1 MIVDVN
7 EFSPVGDGVKNDA
20 NAINLAIEKCAKNGG
35 GKVIVG
41 GKKTYKCG
49 TLFFKSNVTLVVEK
63 DTVIIASDDLNDF
76 YDIGSGN
83 RSTNIT
89 RPTWENCEYNGK
101 PSRYFLYAV
110 GESNIGIDGEG
121 IIDGNEEVYYG
132 TVTKWHIEGAF
143 YPRVPLIYF
152 ENCKDVTI
160 KNVTLRRSAFWT
172 THLVGCDGVKIDKL
186 TIRNNL
192 RFANCD
198 GIDPDHCKNI
208 EITNCDIQCADDCIV
223 FKTTEGAQEY
233 GACEHIKVSGC
244 NLMSTSAAIKFGTES
259 VSDFKDITVSDCN
272 IYGTNRGISM
282 MLRDCGNID
291 DVTFK
296 NIKISTRRF
305 SPIHW
310 WGKAEPIAVTAVR
323 RKPST
328 KVGNIS
334 NVTFSNIT
342 CEGENGILI
351 YGEKHNNIKGISLND
366 ISVSIVKKTDWEK
379 GMHDLRPSEEYGII
393 DGKTNVLYARNASGV
408 TVQNLTYSIS
418 EEMKKE
424 VPQPI
429 DGDDCIKFINK

>member
-1 MIVDVN
+1 MIVNVSD
-7 EFSPVGDGVKNDA
+7 FSPYGDGVNNDA
-20 NAINLAIEKCAKNGG
+20 LAINKAIETCALNGG

-41 GKKTYKCG
+41 GNKTYKCG
-49 TLFFKSNVTLVVEK
+49 TIFFKSNVSLVVEK
-63 DTVIIASDDLNDF
+63 DTVIIASDNLNDF

-83 RSTNIT
+83 RSTDIL

-110 GESNIGIDGEG
+110 GEKNIGLEGEG
-121 IIDGNEEVYYG
+121 TIDGNEEVYYG

-152 ENCKDVTI
+152 ENCKDVVI
-160 KNVTLRRSAFWT
+160 KNITLRRSAFWT
-172 THLVGCDGVKIDKL
+172 THLVGCDGVKINKL
-186 TIRNNL
+186 TVRNNL

-198 GIDPDHCKNI
+198 GIDPDHCKNV
-208 EITNCDIQCADDCIV
+208 EITDCDIQSADDCIV
-223 FKTTEGAQEY
+223 FKTTEGAAEY

-259 VSDFKDITVSDCN
+259 VGDFNDISVADCN

-282 MLRDCGNID
+282 MLRDGGNIT

-296 NIKISTRRF
+296 NIKIATRRF

-323 RKPST
+323 RKPTT

-334 NVTFSNIT
+334 NVTFKNIT

-351 YGEKHNNIKGISLND
+351 YGEKHCNISDVTLKD

-379 GMHDLRPSEEYGII
+379 GTHDLRPSEEYGII
-393 DGKTNVLYARNASGV
+393 DGKTNVLFVRNAKDIKV
-408 TVQNLTYSIS
+408 KDLTYTIS
-418 EEMKKE
+418 DDMKDE

-429 DGDDCIKFINK
+429 DAADCFSK